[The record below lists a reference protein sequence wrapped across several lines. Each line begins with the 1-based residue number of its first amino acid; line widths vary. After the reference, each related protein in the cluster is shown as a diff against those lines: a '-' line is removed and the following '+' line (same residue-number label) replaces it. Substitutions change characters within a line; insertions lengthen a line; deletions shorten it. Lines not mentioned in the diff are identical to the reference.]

1 MFFLLTSLFFLT
13 FSSAINNGNV
23 DVRQIYHVPVEAVLK
38 THCMFW
44 VCELGD
50 GLPLLRQHI
59 KPLNRA
65 NGVEQV
71 QELFI
76 GCGG

>member
-1 MFFLLTSLFFLT
+1 M
-13 FSSAINNGNV
+13 
-23 DVRQIYHVPVEAVLK
+23 RQIYHVPVEAVLK

>member
-1 MFFLLTSLFFLT
+1 M
-13 FSSAINNGNV
+13 
-23 DVRQIYHVPVEAVLK
+23 RQIYHVPVEAVLK
-38 THCMFW
+38 THCMLW
-44 VCELGD
+44 VRKLGN

-59 KPLNRA
+59 EHLNRA

-71 QELFI
+71 HELFI